1 MNFFSSLLQKL
12 VEVQTKHPV
21 SAANSNQHVFPLQ
34 AGNRGLKMLVC
45 FLFFLTFYFC
55 IIEKK
60 ISANKYNIIHE
71 AFSFLLFLLQP
82 SQGENRQRRYH
93 RVRHR
98 TSEQN
103 SPAVPPAIT
112 CRPPPTTSASA
123 PASAGRTGSGAA
135 QTYCTVPGVWAG
147 TRM

>member
-21 SAANSNQHVFPLQ
+21 SAAK
-34 AGNRGLKMLVC
+34 LKPAC
-45 FLFFLTFYFC
+45 FSTTGWKQRAKHACFFFFSFTFYFC

-71 AFSFLLFLLQP
+71 AFFFLLFPLHS
-82 SQGENRQRRYH
+82 SQGENREGRYH

-112 CRPPPTTSASA
+112 CRPPPTTSAST
-123 PASAGRTGSGAA
+123 PASGRTGSGAA
-135 QTYCTVPGVWAG
+135 QTHCTVPGVWAG